1 MNLVPSH
8 DSPVYHYEH
17 PRPLVTEE
25 QKRAPPCGVSRPVG
39 SQGAVPG
46 LLAEDMAKLS
56 VDTANQRKQNLNADK
71 INQSC
76 LDPSMWFE
84 ASSGGSKLLRISFP
98 NEVRAVHPVMVR
110 NNIYQSCLRM
120 SPLQASSSCL
130 LDACSLRPLS
140 DQWVP
145 QPVWRGYAFW
155 SCSAIPRVWILPG
168 GFSWGNQHQRRF
180 LTASPHTRG
189 VKLFSSCWDCV
200 LATIPLRSLLLDPI
214 FQRTPLS
221 EVGHDISL

>member
-1 MNLVPSH
+1 MEEAYKELYQQFLRLRSLCLKQAAMLHQLTTALQKHQGAPALVGEVGEMNLVPSH

-56 VDTANQRKQNLNADK
+56 VDTANQRKQNLKADK

-98 NEVRAVHPVMVR
+98 NEMPAASDPYLI
-110 NNIYQSCLRM
+110 NECL
-120 SPLQASSSCL
+120 SPS
-130 LDACSLRPLS
+130 
-140 DQWVP
+140 
-145 QPVWRGYAFW
+145 
-155 SCSAIPRVWILPG
+155 G
-168 GFSWGNQHQRRF
+168 G
-180 LTASPHTRG
+180 AM
-189 VKLFSSCWDCV
+189 
-200 LATIPLRSLLLDPI
+200 
-214 FQRTPLS
+214 LS
-221 EVGHDISL
+221 EVALQSHVCEFCQAVFPGETSTRGDFLRHLHTHVA